1 MRSKKPPMVHPI
13 ISPIAYGATLIPELR
28 WQAEGFE
35 MPDNANR
42 IGACVMD
49 RFALAD
55 SLRAAS
61 ARVVAGQWALLEQRV
76 HVRELER
83 CGLEASLAKAL
94 LQIYEQSQEM
104 NILDRNQLRQ
114 TLTATATDKPSP
126 VHYDDRD
133 FFDANDNIYLQ
144 QAA

>member
-1 MRSKKPPMVHPI
+1 
-13 ISPIAYGATLIPELR
+13 
-28 WQAEGFE
+28 
-35 MPDNANR
+35 
-42 IGACVMD
+42 MD

-83 CGLEASLAKAL
+83 CGLDASLAKAL

-114 TLTATATDKPSP
+114 TLTSTATDKPSP

-133 FFDANDNIYLQ
+133 FFDANDDDIYLQ

>member
-1 MRSKKPPMVHPI
+1 
-13 ISPIAYGATLIPELR
+13 
-28 WQAEGFE
+28 
-35 MPDNANR
+35 
-42 IGACVMD
+42 MD
-49 RFALAD
+49 RFVLAD

-83 CGLEASLAKAL
+83 CGLDASVAKAL

-104 NILDRNQLRQ
+104 NILDRRQLNQ
-114 TLTATATDKPSP
+114 TLITTAIDNPSP
-126 VHYDDRD
+126 VHYDDHEFVAAD
-133 FFDANDNIYLQ
+133 DDVYLQ

>member
-1 MRSKKPPMVHPI
+1 
-13 ISPIAYGATLIPELR
+13 
-28 WQAEGFE
+28 

-61 ARVVAGQWALLEQRV
+61 ARVVAGQWALLEQRL

-83 CGLEASLAKAL
+83 CGLDASLAKAL

-133 FFDANDNIYLQ
+133 CFDANDNIYFQ

>member
-1 MRSKKPPMVHPI
+1 
-13 ISPIAYGATLIPELR
+13 
-28 WQAEGFE
+28 
-35 MPDNANR
+35 
-42 IGACVMD
+42 MD

-61 ARVVAGQWALLEQRV
+61 ARVVAGQWALLEQRA

-83 CGLEASLAKAL
+83 CGLDASVAKSL

-104 NILDRNQLRQ
+104 NILDRNLHH
-114 TLTATATDKPSP
+114 TVITTATDKPSP
-126 VHYDDRD
+126 VDDDDDSD
-133 FFDANDNIYLQ
+133 FFDVDDSYFR